1 MKGSASDVQKG
12 KVGRD
17 VGGLEGGLGMD
28 RLPGRI
34 SPDVSDNTRRDLQEV
49 KEIGEGAREEW
60 GRIVDTL
67 KEGPSKSE
75 AKGMMKE
82 MMGNKRLV

>member
-17 VGGLEGGLGMD
+17 MGALEGGLGMD

-34 SPDVSDNTRRDLQEV
+34 SPDVSDNTRRDLKEAKEFGQGARDEFERIKDAFHEPSKAEV
-49 KEIGEGAREEW
+49 K
-60 GRIVDTL
+60 
-67 KEGPSKSE
+67 
-75 AKGMMKE
+75 GMAKE
-82 MMGNKRLV
+82 MMGNRRLV